1 MIRALIV
8 DDESRA
14 VNLLKT
20 TIERNH
26 TGQFQIETAFSPEE
40 GLEKIDRFKPE
51 LLYLDVEMPSM
62 TGFELLATLPEINFK
77 VIFTT
82 AYDRYA
88 IQAIRYNALD
98 YLLKPVNPGELDE
111 AILRFQDRKNDD
123 KEVYEKQLRN
133 LSTNNDRSLAITTSD
148 GVVFL
153 ELDKIIR
160 CEADLNYTKFFLA
173 GSKSFLSSK
182 TLKEYDDLLTTHDN
196 FIRVHRSHLLN
207 INYLLKA
214 KNDGNLILSDD
225 SVIPISRRRK
235 KEVMSRISPQ
245 PTAHGLQ

>member
-1 MIRALIV
+1 MIKALIV
-8 DDESRA
+8 DDECKA
-14 VNLLKT
+14 VNLLKG
-20 TIERNH
+20 TIEKNH
-26 TGQFQIETAFSPEE
+26 HGQFMIETAFSPEE
-40 GLEKIDRFKPE
+40 GLEKIDHFKPD

-62 TGFELLATLPEINFK
+62 TGFELLATLPEINFR

-98 YLLKPVNPGELDE
+98 YLLKPVNPGELEE
-111 AILRFQDRKNDD
+111 AILRFQDRKHDN

-133 LSTNNDRSLAITTSD
+133 LTNNNDRSLAITTSD

-153 ELDKIIR
+153 ELDKIVR

-173 GSKSFLSSK
+173 GNKSFLSSK
-182 TLKEYDDLLTTHDN
+182 TLKDYEDLLTTHTN

-207 INYLLKA
+207 VNYLLKL
-214 KNDGNLILSDD
+214 KNDGNLVLTDN

-235 KEVMSRISPQ
+235 KEVMSRIGH
-245 PTAHGLQ
+245 A